1 MESLGIVGVSIHS
14 QNLNLMEQLTVAPEE
29 RASRLAA
36 LKLAADL
43 SELVYLA
50 TCNRVE
56 FVFTTSGGAPLT
68 EVRNRILDFFF
79 RDNKDV
85 PFSPDDFSTKSGL
98 EAVRHIFT
106 VASALDS
113 LVVGE
118 AQILG
123 QMKEAFANASDAG
136 LSGEKLS
143 RIFQHAF
150 KVAKKVRTDTDLGKK
165 SVSMI
170 SLVTSLIGEVIQ
182 TEGDVPVALVGA
194 GEMTNKLAKFLADRH
209 DTKLLFV
216 NRTVEK
222 AEKLAAQ
229 FGGRAMSLETFLAEP
244 PQVRII
250 SSATSS
256 PEPIFTAETARKLIE
271 KNDRILFVDLAI
283 PRDVALDKDDKAGV
297 DIYNISDLKQIAEHN
312 RRQRFRDVDKAHE
325 IVTGEVVSY
334 HKAKIE
340 EELRPVFSLS
350 YEESKE
356 FADKGLARLFETRL
370 GHLSSEDR
378 AIINYWVDKLV
389 SYASF
394 LPARAM
400 AERIASQVGP
410 DARAEE
416 TPAEFVRHNH
426 WKVLRKGA

>member
-14 QNLNLMEQLTVAPEE
+14 QNLNLLEQLTIAPEE
-29 RASRLAA
+29 RAIKLSA
-36 LKLAADL
+36 LKHAADL

-56 FVFTTSGGAPLT
+56 FVFTTANGAQIT

-79 RDNKDV
+79 RGNKDV

-113 LVVGE
+113 LVIGE

-123 QMKEAFANASDAG
+123 QMKEAFTFASDNNLCG
-136 LSGEKLS
+136 DKLS

-182 TEGDVPVALVGA
+182 TEGNIPVALIGV
-194 GEMTNKLAKFLADRH
+194 GEMSNKLAKFLADRH
-209 DTKLLFV
+209 DTNLLFV

-229 FGGRAMSLETFLAEP
+229 YGGQAMALDTFLAEP

-250 SSATSS
+250 ATATSS
-256 PEPIFTAETARKLIE
+256 PEAIFTAETTRNLIE
-271 KNDRILFVDLAI
+271 ANGRILFIDLAI
-283 PRDVALDKDDKAGV
+283 PRDVALEKDVENGIE
-297 DIYNISDLKQIAEHN
+297 IYNISDLKQIAEHN

-334 HKAKIE
+334 HKGKIE
-340 EELRPVFSLS
+340 EELRPVFSVS

-370 GHLSSEDR
+370 GHLNAEDR

-400 AERIASQVGP
+400 AERIAAQIGP
-410 DARAEE
+410 DARSEE
-416 TPAEFVRHNH
+416 TPADLVQHRH
-426 WKVLRKGA
+426 WKALRKGA

>member
-14 QNLNLMEQLTVAPEE
+14 QNLNLLEQLTIAPED
-29 RASRLAA
+29 RASKLSA
-36 LKLAADL
+36 LKHAADL

-56 FVFTTSGGAPLT
+56 FVFTAANGVQITD
-68 EVRNRILDFFF
+68 VRNRILDFFF
-79 RDNKDV
+79 QGNKDV
-85 PFSPDDFSTKSGL
+85 AFSPDDFSTKSGL
-98 EAVRHIFT
+98 EAVRYIFT

-113 LVVGE
+113 LVIGE

-123 QMKEAFANASDAG
+123 QMKEAFANAIDNNLAG
-136 LSGEKLS
+136 DKLS

-182 TEGDVPVALVGA
+182 AEGNVPVALIGV
-194 GEMTNKLAKFLADRH
+194 GEMTNKLARFLVDRH
-209 DTKLLFV
+209 DTHLLFV

-222 AEKLAAQ
+222 AEKLAALY
-229 FGGRAMSLETFLAEP
+229 GGQAMALETFLTEP

-250 SSATSS
+250 ASATSS
-256 PEPIFTAETARKLIE
+256 PEAIFTAETTRNLIE
-271 KNDRILFVDLAI
+271 TNGRMLFIDLAI
-283 PRDVALDKDDKAGV
+283 PRDVVLEKDVEKGIE
-297 DIYNISDLKQIAEHN
+297 IYNISDLKQISEQN

-334 HKAKIE
+334 HKGKIE

-370 GHLSSEDR
+370 EHLSAEDR
-378 AIINYWVDKLV
+378 AIINHWVDKLV

-400 AERIASQVGP
+400 AERIASQVGS

-416 TPAEFVRHNH
+416 TPANLVQHRH
-426 WKVLRKGA
+426 WKALRKGA